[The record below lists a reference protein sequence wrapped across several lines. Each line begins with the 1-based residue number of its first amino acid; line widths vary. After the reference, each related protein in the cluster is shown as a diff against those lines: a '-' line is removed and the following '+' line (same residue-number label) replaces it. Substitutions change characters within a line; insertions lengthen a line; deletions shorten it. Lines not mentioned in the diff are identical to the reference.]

1 MPALDGLEV
10 ADILTREQI
19 APVLLI
25 TALPDDASIARAC
38 AAGVIGYIVKPWRAQ
53 NLRPAIELALYRH
66 HTARDLAVYAAT
78 LEDQPAMRKVVED
91 QLATRKVVEAAQAR
105 LVARYQLDPHQALR
119 RIAKLAMNRR
129 LSMRQAAEAIL
140 LADDAPS

>member
-1 MPALDGLEV
+1 
-10 ADILTREQI
+10 
-19 APVLLI
+19 
-25 TALPDDASIARAC
+25 
-38 AAGVIGYIVKPWRAQ
+38 
-53 NLRPAIELALYRH
+53 
-66 HTARDLAVYAAT
+66 
-78 LEDQPAMRKVVED
+78 VED
-91 QLATRKVVEAAQAR
+91 TLATRQVVEAAQAR